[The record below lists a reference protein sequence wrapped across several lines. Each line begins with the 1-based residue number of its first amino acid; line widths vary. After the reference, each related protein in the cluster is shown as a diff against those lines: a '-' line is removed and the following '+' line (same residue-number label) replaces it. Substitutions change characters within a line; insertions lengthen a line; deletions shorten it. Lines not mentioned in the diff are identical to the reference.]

1 MNVIIADVVRNNY
14 LIPFKITREQINET
28 VTHETAKKII
38 NFSGYTVILF
48 LKKFDSHYILV
59 DGRWDS
65 STSSLNISSAF
76 IFNEE
81 LIENIAIDNPLSVL
95 QHFANQFGVEIR
107 MGDQKGKFIDH
118 VRIETPIE
126 NVRSDEDI
134 ADIIFDNISHS
145 NNEPTSTTGRYLTE
159 MVQRAQVLGGKLY
172 IELSMLYRINTEK
185 YIEYLESNKFI

>member
-1 MNVIIADVVRNNY
+1 MNVIIADIVRNNY

-59 DGRWDS
+59 EGRWDS
-65 STSSLNISSAF
+65 STSSLNISNAF

-81 LIENIAIDNPLSVL
+81 LIENIAIDNPLAVL

-107 MGDQKGKFIDH
+107 MGDQKGKFIDY

-145 NNEPTSTTGRYLTE
+145 NNEPTSTAGGYLTE
-159 MVQRAQVLGGKLY
+159 MVQRAQVLGSKLY
-172 IELSMLYRINTEK
+172 IELSLLYRINTEK

>member
-81 LIENIAIDNPLSVL
+81 LIENIAIDNPLAVL

-107 MGDQKGKFIDH
+107 MGDQKGKFIDY

-134 ADIIFDNISHS
+134 EDIIFANISHS
-145 NNEPTSTTGRYLTE
+145 NNEPTSTTGGYVTE
-159 MVQRAQVLGGKLY
+159 RVQRAQVLGRKLY
-172 IELSMLYRINTEK
+172 IELSMLYRSNTEK